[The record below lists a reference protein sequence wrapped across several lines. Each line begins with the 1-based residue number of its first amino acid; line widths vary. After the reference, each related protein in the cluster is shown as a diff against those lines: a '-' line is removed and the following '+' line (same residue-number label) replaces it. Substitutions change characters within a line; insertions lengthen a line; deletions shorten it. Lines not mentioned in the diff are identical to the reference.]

1 MAQQARRGFMPTDE
15 RDFGDKT
22 LPILRKAAEEVYY
35 LLNRNYPVTPITR
48 FIGDHYQLSER
59 QRLALARTISAK
71 DKIIARKKREVQNI
85 NGKVL
90 YIDGFNVIIG
100 LEIAFSNSMLFKCMD
115 GTIRDLAGLR
125 GTYRLI
131 PQTDLAIEALLHSLD
146 ELKVKKAIIYLDKP
160 VSNSGRLKQRIFH
173 FAETH
178 TFELDVEL
186 DDAVDALLK
195 TKPLIAS
202 ADSIILDECNEWFNL
217 AKYIVDMKNEA
228 YPYIDII
235 PE

>member
-1 MAQQARRGFMPTDE
+1 MTQQARRGFMPTDE
-15 RDFGDKT
+15 RDFGDKA
-22 LPILRKAAEEVYY
+22 LPKLRKAAEEVYY
-35 LLNRNYPVTPITR
+35 LLNRNYPITPITK

-85 NGKVL
+85 NDKVL

-100 LEIAFSNSMLFKCMD
+100 LEIAFSDSMLFKCMD

-131 PQTDLAIEALLHSLD
+131 PQTDLAIEALFQSLD
-146 ELKVKKAIIYLDKP
+146 ELKVKKAVIYLDKP
-160 VSNSGRLKQRIFH
+160 ISNSGRLKQRIYH
-173 FAETH
+173 FAEKI

-186 DDAVDALLK
+186 DDAVDSVLK
-195 TKPLIAS
+195 TKPLVAS

-217 AKYIVDMKNEA
+217 AKYIVDMQNED
-228 YPYIDII
+228 YPYIDMI
-235 PE
+235 PN